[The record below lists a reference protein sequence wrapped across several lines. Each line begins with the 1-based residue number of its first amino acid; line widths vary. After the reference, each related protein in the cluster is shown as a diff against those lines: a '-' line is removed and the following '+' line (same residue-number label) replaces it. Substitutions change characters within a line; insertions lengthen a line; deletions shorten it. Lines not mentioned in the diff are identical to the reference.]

1 MMNDQALIQ
10 FLRQAIPDLIALYR
24 FGSHVKGNTRQD
36 SDIDLAVLALT
47 RTPVERL
54 FHLAQE
60 LAIQVGR
67 NVDLLDLRSTTT
79 VMRAQIISTGRCL
92 KSHDDQARAEFE
104 MYAYSDYARLNEERR
119 ELLKDIKE
127 RGLIYG

>member
-1 MMNDQALIQ
+1 MDTGSITQ
-10 FLRQAIPDLIALYR
+10 FLYKRIPDLVAVYQ
-24 FGSHVKGNTRQD
+24 FGSQARGTARPD

-47 RTPVERL
+47 RTPAERL

-60 LAIQVGR
+60 LAIQLGR
-67 NVDLLDLRSTTT
+67 TVDLLDLRSTTT

-104 MYAYSDYARLNEERR
+104 MYTYSDYARLNEERR

>member
-1 MMNDQALIQ
+1 MDIQ
-10 FLRQAIPDLIALYR
+10 PITRFLSEQIPDLLAIYQ
-24 FGSHVKGNTRQD
+24 FGSQAQGTARPD
-36 SDIDLAVLALT
+36 SDIDLAVLAITQLT
-47 RTPVERL
+47 GERL

-60 LAIQVGR
+60 LAIQIGR
-67 NVDLLDLRSTTT
+67 YVDLLDLRGTTT

-92 KSHDDQARAEFE
+92 ESRDEQARAEFE

-119 ELLKDIKE
+119 DLLKDIKE

>member
-1 MMNDQALIQ
+1 MDTGSITQ
-10 FLRQAIPDLIALYR
+10 FLYKRIPDLVAVYQ
-24 FGSHVKGNTRQD
+24 FGSQARGTARPD

-47 RTPVERL
+47 RTPAERL

-60 LAIQVGR
+60 LAIQLGR
-67 NVDLLDLRSTTT
+67 TVDLLDLRSTTT

-92 KSHDDQARAEFE
+92 ESRDDQARAEFE

-127 RGLIYG
+127 RRLIYG

>member
-1 MMNDQALIQ
+1 MEKVSITQ
-10 FLRQAIPDLIALYR
+10 FLTEHIPDLIAIYQ
-24 FGSHVKGNTRQD
+24 FGSQVHGTARPD

-47 RTPVERL
+47 RTPAERL

-60 LAIQVGR
+60 LAIQLGR
-67 NVDLLDLRSTTT
+67 TMDLLDLRSTTT

-119 ELLKDIKE
+119 ELLKNIKE

>member
-1 MMNDQALIQ
+1 MDLQPITQ
-10 FLRQAIPDLIALYR
+10 FLAEQIRDLLAIYQ
-24 FGSHVKGNTRQD
+24 FGSQAQGTARRD
-36 SDIDLAVLALT
+36 SDIDLAVLT
-47 RTPVERL
+47 RTPISAERL

-60 LAIQVGR
+60 LAVRLGR

-92 KSHDDQARAEFE
+92 NSHDDQARTEFE

-119 ELLKDIKE
+119 DLLKDIKE

>member
-1 MMNDQALIQ
+1 MEKVSITQ
-10 FLRQAIPDLIALYR
+10 FLNEHIPDLIAIYQ
-24 FGSHVKGNTRQD
+24 FGSQVHGTARPD

-47 RTPVERL
+47 RTPAERL

-60 LAIQVGR
+60 LAIQLGR
-67 NVDLLDLRSTTT
+67 TVDLLDLRSTTT

-92 KSHDDQARAEFE
+92 KIHDDQARAEFE
-104 MYAYSDYARLNEERR
+104 MYTYSDYARLNEERQ

>member
-1 MMNDQALIQ
+1 MEKVSITQ
-10 FLRQAIPDLIALYR
+10 FLNQHIPDLIAIYQ
-24 FGSHVKGNTRQD
+24 FGSQVHGTARPD

-47 RTPVERL
+47 RTPAERL

-60 LAIQVGR
+60 LAIQLGCT
-67 NVDLLDLRSTTT
+67 VDLLDLRSTTT

-104 MYAYSDYARLNEERR
+104 MYTYSDYARLNEERR

>member
-1 MMNDQALIQ
+1 MSAAVY
-10 FLRQAIPDLIALYR
+10 F
-24 FGSHVKGNTRQD
+24 
-36 SDIDLAVLALT
+36 DIF
-47 RTPVERL
+47 PGVERL

-60 LAIQVGR
+60 LAIQLGR

-127 RGLIYG
+127 RRLIYG

>member
-1 MMNDQALIQ
+1 MDLQAITR
-10 FLRQAIPDLIALYR
+10 FLFGQIPDLLAVYQ
-24 FGSHVKGNTRQD
+24 FGSRAQGTAQPD

-47 RTPVERL
+47 QIPGERL

-60 LAIQVGR
+60 LAVRLGR
-67 NVDLLDLRSTTT
+67 NVDLVDLKSTTT

-92 KSHDDQARAEFE
+92 ESHDDQARAEFE

-119 ELLKDIKE
+119 ELLNDIKA

>member
-1 MMNDQALIQ
+1 MEKVSITQ
-10 FLRQAIPDLIALYR
+10 FLTEHIPDLIAIYQ
-24 FGSHVKGNTRQD
+24 FGSQAQGTARPD

-47 RTPVERL
+47 RIPPEQL
-54 FHLAQE
+54 FSLAQE
-60 LAIQVGR
+60 LAIRVGR

-92 KSHDDQARAEFE
+92 DSRDEQARAEFE